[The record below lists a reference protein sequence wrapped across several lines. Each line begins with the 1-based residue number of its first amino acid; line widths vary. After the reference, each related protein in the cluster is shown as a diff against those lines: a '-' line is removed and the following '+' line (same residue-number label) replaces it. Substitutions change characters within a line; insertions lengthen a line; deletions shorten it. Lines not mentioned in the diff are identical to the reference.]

1 MRDTAEGLRAELE
14 AALEDAVIGEPRS
27 AMLPGRLRAAARAV
41 LLRRGLGAARV
52 EAQRRGAG
60 YAVRVLLPPGRERV
74 RELVLHLG
82 IGP

>member
-1 MRDTAEGLRAELE
+1 MRDAADGLREELE
-14 AALEDAVIGEPRS
+14 AILEDAVVGEPHS
-27 AMLPGRLRAAARAV
+27 AMLPGRIRAAARAV

-52 EAQRRGAG
+52 EARRRGAG
-60 YAVRVLLPPGRERV
+60 YAVRVLLPPGRARV